1 MKALKEEFIPK
12 FFGLLRTYEIYP
24 ETNETSIK
32 TRKEFLQLFFNILKE
47 EFSNDIVLEVY
58 ANHFLLNNIL
68 IKPESSTVILF
79 ERLLIRMKMLNIL
92 RLKILNTL
100 KEEELLDFLLSYVEA
115 YQNPKKAKKFLSLS
129 FPSINFWGKESIE
142 DYEEKTYIAS
152 LSNFLDVL
160 SKMLVSHSHNFEQ
173 LLKLNIIDFL
183 NIRRAVQ
190 EFISSIIEI
199 GDKSLAF
206 LVLGLN
212 EKSEA
217 VHGVLRAILGI
228 NFGLFLGFPLW
239 AIEELVFLCLFSTIG
254 LEKISR
260 DLLNKKEELN
270 EKEKSMIAKT
280 GFIGYEILLKMKT
293 LTPSTALLI
302 NSSIALSSKDDPKNS
317 FFEIFNI
324 IRTYESLIQNK
335 PYRACFHPVKAME
348 IMWKERKKYK
358 REDFLCNFFYF
369 LTKEPIG
376 STWLNEEGNLITV
389 FSKNDYRVFLG
400 DKWEKKDTKPKEPL
414 PLYKIKINPLN
425 AFIGWI

>member
-1 MKALKEEFIPK
+1 MEALKEEFIPK

-32 TRKEFLQLFFNILKE
+32 TRKEFFQLFFKILEE
-47 EFSNDIVLEVY
+47 EFSKDIVLEIY
-58 ANHFLLNNIL
+58 GNHFLLNNIL
-68 IKPESSTVILF
+68 IKPESSTVVLF
-79 ERLLIRMKMLNIL
+79 TRLLLRMKKLNIL
-92 RLKILNTL
+92 RLKISDTL

-115 YQNPKKAKKFLSLS
+115 YQNPERIKKFLSLS

-160 SKMLVSHSHNFEQ
+160 SKMLVFHSHNFEQ
-173 LLKLNIIDFL
+173 LIKGNPVDFL
-183 NIRRAVQ
+183 NIRRVVQ
-190 EFISSIIEI
+190 EFISSVQEM
-199 GDKSLAF
+199 GESSLGF
-206 LVLGLN
+206 LILGLN

-228 NFGLFLGFPLW
+228 NFGFFLGLPLW
-239 AIEELVFLCLFSTIG
+239 AIEELVFCCLFSTIG

-260 DLLNKKEELN
+260 DLLDKKEELN
-270 EKEKSMIAKT
+270 EKEKSIIERT
-280 GFIGYEILLKMKT
+280 GFMGYEILIKMKT

-302 NSSIALSSKDDPKNS
+302 NSSISLSSKDFLKNP
-317 FFEIFNI
+317 FLEIFNI
-324 IRTYESLIQNK
+324 IRIYESLIQNK

-358 REDFLCNFFYF
+358 REDLLSNFFYF

-376 STWLNEEGNLITV
+376 STWFDNEGNLMVV
-389 FSKNDYRVFLG
+389 FSKNDYRILCG
-400 DKWEKKDTKPKEPL
+400 DKWEKTEKKPKKPV
-414 PLYKIKINPLN
+414 PLYKIKVNPLN
-425 AFIGWI
+425 AILGGR